1 MDRNY
6 ITSCHSFAIFLFD
19 LYIYRTGLNKI
30 SPRDIPIL
38 VHFRISIIW
47 LVRIIFS
54 FVLTIIMFSR
64 FNCGDWVWFGL
75 VSVSL
80 LLFDLQPFGFRL

>member
-6 ITSCHSFAIFLFD
+6 ITSCRSFAIPLLD
-19 LYIYRTGLNKI
+19 LYRAGLNKI

-54 FVLTIIMFSR
+54 FILRIIMFSR
-64 FNCGDWVWFGL
+64 FNWVWFGL
-75 VSVSL
+75 VSFSF